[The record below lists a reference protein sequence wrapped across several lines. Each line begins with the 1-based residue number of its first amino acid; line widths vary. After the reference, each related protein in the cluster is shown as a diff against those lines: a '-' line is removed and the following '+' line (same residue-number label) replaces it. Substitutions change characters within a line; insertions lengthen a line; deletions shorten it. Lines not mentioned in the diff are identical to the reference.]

1 MTSHERVVAAIEFRG
16 PDRVPHRQ
24 VCLPATFE
32 QYKNLR
38 SLLDKYPGDIVS
50 DDSSLGQSSN
60 KAYSAGQWT
69 DEFGC
74 VWTVPRNG
82 FLGQVTKHPIETFET
97 LKDYVWPTPDSI
109 DLKYEVQKMKRRGE
123 KYLTLG
129 WLTLFERLI
138 GLHGFDNVMITIASG
153 APELLEMRD
162 RIVEYNLGII
172 RRLLELNPDAIELAD
187 DWGSQRSLLIAPA
200 IWRELFLPAY
210 RRMFEP
216 IRSAGKHIFFHSDGV
231 TIDILGD
238 LVEAGVNVFWVDL
251 SLNNLDA
258 LHETLGGKVCFQG
271 LTDVQFLMREGTP
284 EQVKQHGRDLIAAL
298 GSFNGG
304 FIACSELAPD
314 QPWENIVAI
323 LEAFRQYGAYPLSI
337 RWNNAESKS
346 IEIGSQE

>member
-1 MTSHERVVAAIEFRG
+1 
-16 PDRVPHRQ
+16 
-24 VCLPATFE
+24 
-32 QYKNLR
+32 
-38 SLLDKYPGDIVS
+38 
-50 DDSSLGQSSN
+50 
-60 KAYSAGQWT
+60 
-69 DEFGC
+69 
-74 VWTVPRNG
+74 
-82 FLGQVTKHPIETFET
+82 
-97 LKDYVWPTPDSI
+97 
-109 DLKYEVQKMKRRGE
+109 MKRRGE